1 MSFDNALILKPE
13 YYEILNIKGMALN
26 KLGKYDEAVEAY
38 KIALTI
44 KPDYFDAIYNIA
56 CTYVFMGNK
65 EKVSDALSKLIKLDN
80 SYRDKLSK
88 DPFFKDCDILH

>member
-44 KPDYFDAIYNIA
+44 KPDYFDAIYDL
-56 CTYVFMGNK
+56 V
-65 EKVSDALSKLIKLDN
+65 D
-80 SYRDKLSK
+80 
-88 DPFFKDCDILH
+88 